1 MGILKFISFYFM
13 LCSSV
18 YARYDCPDSIC
29 GNNHFDIRFPFGIEG
44 QNLQNCSYYGFSLRC
59 SNQGRSILSLPG
71 AGDYYVRD
79 INYRTQ
85 DIQLYDPSNCL
96 PKRLFDFNTTSSP
109 SSPFKAV
116 SYLNYTLLT
125 CSANTVLSRLNVI
138 GCLSN
143 STTSILATS
152 SMSLASQMTSL
163 YNCSIINNSSIPVS
177 WAFQYESDFLTD
189 LNTDL
194 VLTWD
199 EPNCQ
204 ECEAKHS
211 VCGFKNAISGEIQ
224 CFDSHGTGSK
234 RGRQVFKF
242 IAVTLLIPAIT
253 CLIGVS
259 CYICLDYSRF
269 CRAAAAIQNITT
281 RNTTTTGGAAVAP
294 QPETNNGLDD
304 STIESYTKVVLGE
317 SRRVPG
323 PNHGTCPI
331 CLAEYHP
338 KEIVR
343 CIPECEHCFHAE
355 CIDEWLRINGTCPV
369 CRNTPPAHL
378 NSS

>member
-1 MGILKFISFYFM
+1 MGILKFISFSFL
-13 LCSSV
+13 LCLTV
-18 YARYDCPDSIC
+18 YARYDCADSIC

-44 QNLQNCSYYGFSLRC
+44 QNLQNCSYPGFSLRC
-59 SNQGRSILSLPG
+59 SDKVRSILSLPG

-79 INYRTQ
+79 IDYQTQ
-85 DIQLYDPSNCL
+85 EIQLYDPSGCL
-96 PKRLFDFNTTSSP
+96 PKRLIDFNTTSSP

-116 SYLNYTLLT
+116 AYRNYTFLT
-125 CSANTVLSRLNVI
+125 CSTNSVLSRFNVI

-143 STTSILATS
+143 STTSTLATS
-152 SMSLASQMTSL
+152 SISVASQMTIL
-163 YNCSIINNSSIPVS
+163 YSCSIINTSSIPAS

-204 ECEAKHS
+204 ECEVKQG
-211 VCGFKNAISGEIQ
+211 VCGFKNAIIKEIQ
-224 CFDSHGTGSK
+224 CFDSPGTGSK
-234 RGRQVFKF
+234 RPVRHVFKF
-242 IAVTLLIPAIT
+242 IAITLVIPAIT

-259 CYICLDYSRF
+259 CYIFLECNRFSR
-269 CRAAAAIQNITT
+269 ATAAIQRITT
-281 RNTTTTGGAAVAP
+281 RTTLAP
-294 QPETNNGLDD
+294 QPAAGTGLND

-323 PNHGTCPI
+323 PNDGTCTI

-338 KEIVR
+338 KEIVK

-355 CIDEWLRINGTCPV
+355 CIDEWLKINGSCPV
-369 CRNTPPAHL
+369 CRNNPSPAHVT
-378 NSS
+378 